1 MAHLFPL
8 GKRQRVS
15 RRDHRLPLLKLFMSS
30 RLKPVHPGDVLR
42 EDFMKP
48 LGLSAYKVAK
58 AIGVAP
64 IQISQITHGRRADQ
78 RQDSIAAGKI
88 LSNQPGALGPAT
100 GSI

>member
-15 RRDHRLPLLKLFMSS
+15 RRDRRLPLLKLFMSS

-48 LGLSAYKVAK
+48 LGSVRLQS
-58 AIGVAP
+58 G
-64 IQISQITHGRRADQ
+64 QGDWSCADSDQSDHAWPASGQ